1 MPMTRVVMPQ
11 LGESVHEGTI
21 SKWLVKP
28 GDKVVEF
35 EPMLE
40 VDTDKVSAE
49 VPSPV
54 TGILREILA
63 KEGETVQAGAEI
75 AVVEVGGDGETAAPA
90 PTASEPKKTET
101 KKETPVA
108 ETAEAPAPA
117 PTASEPKKTETKKAT
132 PAAETAEPP
141 APAPTASEPKET
153 ETKKETPVAETA
165 EPPAPAPA
173 DGAAAVKAEAA
184 PAPEA
189 KDESPAE
196 APAPAP
202 ADGAAAVKAEAA
214 PAPEAKDESP
224 PEIPSPAQEEGP
236 EPAPPLATGE
246 HRYSPAVQMVASEL
260 KVDLSK
266 ISGTGIG
273 GRVTKKDVQDFA
285 ASAKDAP
292 TAPVAPSAAA
302 AAGQGDQVVQLTRVR
317 RLIAENMSR
326 SKSTIPHAWQT
337 QEADMSGVVANRA
350 ANKVAFQTQE
360 GFSLTYLPYV
370 MAAAVSALREHR
382 EVNSTFNETELI
394 VHRDI
399 NLGVSVGLEDT
410 LVVPVVRR
418 ADGLSIAGLARA
430 VNDIATRAR
439 SKQLKAD
446 DLAGATFT
454 VNNSGTFGTLFSY
467 SVINPGQAGILTME
481 AIVDRPMA
489 VGGMIGIKPMMYL
502 CFSFDHR
509 VLDGLQAARFL
520 VSCRKWL
527 EAVTVESPIY

>member
-1 MPMTRVVMPQ
+1 MAQTTRVVMPQ

-40 VDTDKVSAE
+40 VDTDQVNAE
-49 VPSPV
+49 VPAPV
-54 TGILREILA
+54 SGILREILA

-75 AVVEVGGDGETAAPA
+75 AVVETGTDGTTAAP
-90 PTASEPKKTET
+90 
-101 KKETPVA
+101 
-108 ETAEAPAPA
+108 EAPAPA
-117 PTASEPKKTETKKAT
+117 PKVAVPSSPKEEEPVSA
-132 PAAETAEPP
+132 PP
-141 APAPTASEPKET
+141 APSAR
-153 ETKKETPVAETA
+153 
-165 EPPAPAPA
+165 PP
-173 DGAAAVKAEAA
+173 
-184 PAPEA
+184 
-189 KDESPAE
+189 
-196 APAPAP
+196 
-202 ADGAAAVKAEAA
+202 
-214 PAPEAKDESP
+214 
-224 PEIPSPAQEEGP
+224 QEWEGQ
-236 EPAPPLATGE
+236 G
-246 HRYSPAVQMVASEL
+246 HRYSPGVQMSASEL

-266 ISGTGIG
+266 VTGTGIG

-285 ASAKDAP
+285 ARAKA
-292 TAPVAPSAAA
+292 APSAPAPGPA
-302 AAGQGDQVVQLTRVR
+302 PTTPGEGDQVVQLTRVR
-317 RLIAENMSR
+317 RLIAENMAR

-337 QEADMSGVVANRA
+337 QEVDMSGVVANRN
-350 ANKVAFQTQE
+350 ANKATFQKQE

-370 MAAAVSALREHR
+370 MAATISALREHP

-410 LVVPVVRR
+410 LLVPVVRK

-430 VNDIATRAR
+430 LNDLATRAR
-439 SKQLKAD
+439 NKQLKAD
-446 DLAGATFT
+446 ELSGGTFT

-481 AIVDRPMA
+481 AIVERPVA
-489 VGGMIGIKPMMYL
+489 VDGMIGIKPMMYA

-520 VSCRKWL
+520 TSCHKWL
-527 EAVTVESPIY
+527 EAVTVETPLY

>member
-1 MPMTRVVMPQ
+1 MAGTTKRVVMPQ

-49 VPSPV
+49 VPAPV
-54 TGILREILA
+54 TGILKEILA

-75 AVVEVGGDGETAAPA
+75 AVVEIGGDGA
-90 PTASEPKKTET
+90 
-101 KKETPVA
+101 
-108 ETAEAPAPA
+108 
-117 PTASEPKKTETKKAT
+117 
-132 PAAETAEPP
+132 
-141 APAPTASEPKET
+141 
-153 ETKKETPVAETA
+153 
-165 EPPAPAPA
+165 
-173 DGAAAVKAEAA
+173 AA
-184 PAPEA
+184 PAPESEPTA
-189 KDESPAE
+189 AAPKKAAITTATPEAPVPAE
-196 APAPAP
+196 PVPAAKAETQAEPKVEPAAVAEPGPAKAPAPTL
-202 ADGAAAVKAEAA
+202 E
-214 PAPEAKDESP
+214 
-224 PEIPSPAQEEGP
+224 
-236 EPAPPLATGE
+236 TGE
-246 HRYSPAVQMVASEL
+246 HRYSPAVQMAAAEL

-266 ISGTGIG
+266 IDGTGIG

-285 ASAKDAP
+285 AAAKAAP
-292 TAPVAPSAAA
+292 AAKPAATPVTP
-302 AAGQGDQVVQLTRVR
+302 GEGDQVVQLTRIR
-317 RLIAENMSR
+317 RLIAENMTR
-326 SKSTIPHAWQT
+326 SKTTIPHAWQT
-337 QEADMSGVVANRA
+337 QEADMSGVIANRA
-350 ANKVAFQTQE
+350 ANKAAFQQQE

-370 MAAAVSALREHR
+370 MAATVSALREHR
-382 EVNSTFNETELI
+382 EVNSTFHETELI

-430 VNDIATRAR
+430 VNDIANRAR
-439 SKQLKAD
+439 TKQLKAD

-481 AIVDRPMA
+481 AIVDRPVA
-489 VGGMIGIKPMMYL
+489 IKGMIGIKPMMYL

-527 EAVTVESPIY
+527 EAVTPESPIY

>member
-1 MPMTRVVMPQ
+1 MPGTSTRVVMPQ

-49 VPSPV
+49 VPAPV

-63 KEGETVQAGAEI
+63 KEGQTVQAGAEI
-75 AVVEVGGDGETAAPA
+75 AVVEVGGDGEVAAPPAAPA
-90 PTASEPKKTET
+90 PAAKSAKTKSEPA
-101 KKETPVA
+101 V
-108 ETAEAPAPA
+108 
-117 PTASEPKKTETKKAT
+117 KAT
-132 PAAETAEPP
+132 P
-141 APAPTASEPKET
+141 
-153 ETKKETPVAETA
+153 
-165 EPPAPAPA
+165 
-173 DGAAAVKAEAA
+173 D
-184 PAPEA
+184 
-189 KDESPAE
+189 

-202 ADGAAAVKAEAA
+202 APEAATEPAAEPKAPAAA
-214 PAPEAKDESP
+214 PA
-224 PEIPSPAQEEGP
+224 EELEG
-236 EPAPPLATGE
+236 GE

-266 ISGTGIG
+266 IDGSGIG
-273 GRVTKKDVQDFA
+273 GRVTKKDVQDYA
-285 ASAKDAP
+285 ASAKAAPAAKPAP
-292 TAPVAPSAAA
+292 TSPSE
-302 AAGQGDQVVQLTRVR
+302 GDQVVPLTRIR
-317 RLIAENMSR
+317 RLIAENMTR

-337 QEADMSGVVANRA
+337 QEVDMSGVVANRA
-350 ANKVAFQTQE
+350 ANKAAFQKQE

-370 MAAAVSALREHR
+370 MAATLSALREHP

-394 VHRDI
+394 LHRDI
-399 NLGVSVGLEDT
+399 NLGISVGLEDT
-410 LVVPVVRR
+410 LVVPVVRK

-430 VNDIATRAR
+430 VNDLATRAR
-439 SKQLKAD
+439 TKQLKAD
-446 DLAGATFT
+446 DLSGGTFT

-481 AIVDRPMA
+481 AIVERPVA
-489 VGGMIGIKPMMYL
+489 VAGMIGIKPMMYL

-509 VLDGLQAARFL
+509 VLDGLKAARFL

-527 EAVTVESPIY
+527 EAVTAESPVY

>member
-1 MPMTRVVMPQ
+1 MAGTSKRVVMPQ

-21 SKWLVKP
+21 SKWLVKV

-49 VPSPV
+49 VPAPV
-54 TGILREILA
+54 TGVLREILA
-63 KEGETVQAGAEI
+63 QEGQTVQAGAEI
-75 AVVEVGGDGETAAPA
+75 AVVEVGGDGEA
-90 PTASEPKKTET
+90 PTPDPKTSAPASEPKKVEQKSEPKAAA
-101 KKETPVA
+101 KKDAPADATP
-108 ETAEAPAPA
+108 EAPAPA
-117 PTASEPKKTETKKAT
+117 TDVAPPVAK
-132 PAAETAEPP
+132 AEPEQ
-141 APAPTASEPKET
+141 TVENVESD
-153 ETKKETPVAETA
+153 
-165 EPPAPAPA
+165 EPPPQ
-173 DGAAAVKAEAA
+173 
-184 PAPEA
+184 PEA
-189 KDESPAE
+189 QPTS
-196 APAPAP
+196 
-202 ADGAAAVKAEAA
+202 
-214 PAPEAKDESP
+214 
-224 PEIPSPAQEEGP
+224 
-236 EPAPPLATGE
+236 GE
-246 HRYSPAVQMVASEL
+246 HRYSPAVHMVASEL
-260 KVDLSK
+260 KVDLSRVK
-266 ISGTGIG
+266 GTGIG
-273 GRVTKKDVQDFA
+273 GRVTKKDVQEFA
-285 ASAKDAP
+285 ASAKAAP
-292 TAPVAPSAAA
+292 AARGAAPAAPATP
-302 AAGQGDQVVQLTRVR
+302 GEGDQVVQLTRIR
-317 RLIAENMSR
+317 RLIAENMTR
-326 SKSTIPHAWQT
+326 SKTTIPHAWQT

-350 ANKVAFQTQE
+350 ANKAAFQKQE

-370 MAAAVSALREHR
+370 MAATVSALREHP

-439 SKQLKAD
+439 NKQLKAD
-446 DLAGATFT
+446 DLVGGSFT

-481 AIVDRPMA
+481 AIVDRPVA
-489 VGGMIGIKPMMYL
+489 VAGMIGIKPMMYL

-527 EAVTVESPIY
+527 ESVTAESPVY

>member
-1 MPMTRVVMPQ
+1 MAKTTRVVMPQ

-40 VDTDKVSAE
+40 VDTDKVNAE
-49 VPSPV
+49 VPAPV

-75 AVVEVGGDGETAAPA
+75 AVVELGADGSDGVATATPET
-90 PTASEPKKTET
+90 
-101 KKETPVA
+101 
-108 ETAEAPAPA
+108 PAPA
-117 PTASEPKKTETKKAT
+117 ADVAAPPHTQGTPPSPRAGEVAPEGARPAQAP
-132 PAAETAEPP
+132 PAAPPP
-141 APAPTASEPKET
+141 ASKL
-153 ETKKETPVAETA
+153 
-165 EPPAPAPA
+165 
-173 DGAAAVKAEAA
+173 D
-184 PAPEA
+184 
-189 KDESPAE
+189 S
-196 APAPAP
+196 
-202 ADGAAAVKAEAA
+202 
-214 PAPEAKDESP
+214 
-224 PEIPSPAQEEGP
+224 
-236 EPAPPLATGE
+236 GE
-246 HRYSPAVQMVASEL
+246 HRYSPAVQMQASEL

-266 ISGTGIG
+266 VAGTGIG

-285 ASAKDAP
+285 ARPKAAP
-292 TAPVAPSAAA
+292 AAA
-302 AAGQGDQVVQLTRVR
+302 ASVQAGEGDQVIQLTRVR
-317 RLIAENMSR
+317 KLIAENMVR
-326 SKSTIPHAWQT
+326 SKTTIPHAWQT

-350 ANKVAFQTQE
+350 ANKSVFQKQE

-370 MAAAVSALREHR
+370 MAAAASALREHQQ
-382 EVNSTFNETELI
+382 VNATFNDTEI
-394 VHRDI
+394 IIHRDI

-410 LVVPVVRR
+410 LIVPVIRR
-418 ADGLSIAGLARA
+418 ADGLSLAGLARA

-439 SKQLKAD
+439 NKQLKAD

-481 AIVDRPMA
+481 AIVDRPVA
-489 VGGMIGIKPMMYL
+489 VNGMIGIKPMMYL

-520 VSCRKWL
+520 TSCRKWL
-527 EAVTVESPIY
+527 EAVTPESPIY

>member
-1 MPMTRVVMPQ
+1 MATKRVVMPQ

-49 VPSPV
+49 VPAPV

-63 KEGETVQAGAEI
+63 KEGQTVQAGAEI
-75 AVVEVGGDGETAAPA
+75 AVVEVGGDGEAVSKAETAPAGSSPPAGEVARSAGGATEPGQTDSRKAPPAEATPEA
-90 PTASEPKKTET
+90 PTAAAK
-101 KKETPVA
+101 
-108 ETAEAPAPA
+108 EAP
-117 PTASEPKKTETKKAT
+117 T
-132 PAAETAEPP
+132 PRTSP
-141 APAPTASEPKET
+141 SS
-153 ETKKETPVAETA
+153 
-165 EPPAPAPA
+165 
-173 DGAAAVKAEAA
+173 GA

-189 KDESPAE
+189 REVSPGSRSDPRGGGGAETGTTESGPAN
-196 APAPAP
+196 
-202 ADGAAAVKAEAA
+202 AET
-214 PAPEAKDESP
+214 
-224 PEIPSPAQEEGP
+224 PSVAP
-236 EPAPPLATGE
+236 EPAAASAPPLETGE

-260 KVDLSK
+260 KVDLSRVT
-266 ISGTGIG
+266 GTGIG

-285 ASAKDAP
+285 
-292 TAPVAPSAAA
+292 VAPKTTPAAPGA
-302 AAGQGDQVVQLTRVR
+302 APGAPAAPAVPSDGDHVVQLTRVR
-317 RLIAENMSR
+317 RLIAENMTR
-326 SKSTIPHAWQT
+326 SKTTIPHAWQT
-337 QEADMSGVVANRA
+337 QEVDMSSVVANRA
-350 ANKVAFQTQE
+350 ANKAAFQKQE

-370 MAAAVSALREHR
+370 MAATVSALREHP

-418 ADGLSIAGLARA
+418 ADGLSIAGLARE
-430 VNDIATRAR
+430 VNDVATRAR

-446 DLAGATFT
+446 DLAGGTFT

-481 AIVDRPMA
+481 AIVERPVA
-489 VGGMIGIKPMMYL
+489 VDGMIGIKPMMYL

-509 VLDGLQAARFL
+509 VLDGLMAARFL

-527 EAVTVESPIY
+527 EAVTAESPIY